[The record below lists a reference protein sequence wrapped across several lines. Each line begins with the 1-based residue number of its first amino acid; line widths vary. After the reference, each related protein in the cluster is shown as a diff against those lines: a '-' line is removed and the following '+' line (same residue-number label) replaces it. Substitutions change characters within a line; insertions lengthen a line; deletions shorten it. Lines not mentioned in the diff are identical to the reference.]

1 MTEDDQPKQT
11 DPEAEAAEPTQKMD
25 SPDMDSPDMD
35 GEDPSEGPARE
46 PAEERS
52 REQAERLAQVAGD
65 ALLDKKGKD
74 VVILDVGDLTTLA
87 EFFVV
92 CHGTSETQIKAL
104 ADSVEDKVR
113 EVLGEK
119 AWKREGFDSRRW
131 IILDFVNVVVHV
143 FSEEKRE
150 FYGIERMWNDA
161 KRVEV
166 TP

>member
-1 MTEDDQPKQT
+1 MTEDEQSKQA
-11 DPEAEAAEPTQKMD
+11 DPEAEAAELTQKMD
-25 SPDMDSPDMD
+25 SPKMDGPGMDSA
-35 GEDPSEGPARE
+35 DPSESPAQE

-52 REQAERLAQVAGD
+52 REHAERLAQVAGD

-131 IILDFVNVVVHV
+131 IILDYVNVVVHV

>member
-1 MTEDDQPKQT
+1 MDQRMTEDEQRKQA
-11 DPEAEAAEPTQKMD
+11 DPGAEAAESTENMD
-25 SPDMDSPDMD
+25 SPVKK
-35 GEDPSEGPARE
+35 GEDRAQ
-46 PAEERS
+46 ERS

-65 ALLDKKGKD
+65 ALLDKKGRD

-104 ADSVEDKVR
+104 ADNVEEKTR
-113 EVLGEK
+113 EILGEK

-131 IILDFVNVVVHV
+131 IILDYVNVVVHV

-166 TP
+166 AL

>member
-1 MTEDDQPKQT
+1 MTENEQRKQAG
-11 DPEAEAAEPTQKMD
+11 PGAEAAESIDDMK
-25 SPDMDSPDMD
+25 SPGKA
-35 GEDPSEGPARE
+35 GEERDQ
-46 PAEERS
+46 ERS

-65 ALLDKKGKD
+65 ALLDKKGRD
-74 VVILDVGDLTTLA
+74 VVILDVGGLTTLA

-92 CHGTSETQIKAL
+92 CHGTSETQVKAL
-104 ADSVEDKVR
+104 ADNVEEKTR
-113 EVLGEK
+113 EILGEK

-131 IILDFVNVVVHV
+131 IILDYVNVVVHV

-166 TP
+166 TL